1 MYRVVDPRIGN
12 RQTDRTSPRCDLR
25 TRSNARNPN
34 REQTPRNGVESRK
47 SPVAVQLSLA
57 VLCKKKGIHSSR
69 SPGVAVRWR
78 PRNWALIGPARPQC
92 TKEAAWRKQL
102 KWFFL
107 GFSLSPV
114 GLGRTTTSAPL
125 DARICFAYRD
135 PAVRPRFS
143 LACGVPRR
151 QVVRGLLALSLVVPL
166 PLVLGCSG
174 ASPLRAGTRQ
184 SALGSCATPRLQCY
198 VCTSHGA
205 VWRISARSTRA
216 RAVERPPGVA
226 LCGA

>member
-1 MYRVVDPRIGN
+1 MAPGAA
-12 RQTDRTSPRCDLR
+12 TMH
-25 TRSNARNPN
+25 
-34 REQTPRNGVESRK
+34 
-47 SPVAVQLSLA
+47 
-57 VLCKKKGIHSSR
+57 KKTG
-69 SPGVAVRWR
+69 
-78 PRNWALIGPARPQC
+78 
-92 TKEAAWRKQL
+92 KQL
-102 KWFFL
+102 IEKWL
-107 GFSLSPV
+107 MVLSRTLSPV
-114 GLGRTTTSAPL
+114 GLGRTTSAHL

-205 VWRISARSTRA
+205 VWLISARSTRA

>member
-1 MYRVVDPRIGN
+1 VRCKRVFSSVSVGRANGAG
-12 RQTDRTSPRCDLR
+12 RGH
-25 TRSNARNPN
+25 NAQKDWKATN
-34 REQTPRNGVESRK
+34 E
-47 SPVAVQLSLA
+47 
-57 VLCKKKGIHSSR
+57 
-69 SPGVAVRWR
+69 
-78 PRNWALIGPARPQC
+78 
-92 TKEAAWRKQL
+92 
-102 KWFFL
+102 KWFFHL
-107 GFSLSPV
+107 FARVRSRTLSLSPV

-205 VWRISARSTRA
+205 MWLISALSTRA

>member
-1 MYRVVDPRIGN
+1 MRFNSHWRCCVKKRVDSLFPVSRCAGPR
-12 RQTDRTSPRCDLR
+12 
-25 TRSNARNPN
+25 
-34 REQTPRNGVESRK
+34 
-47 SPVAVQLSLA
+47 
-57 VLCKKKGIHSSR
+57 H
-69 SPGVAVRWR
+69 
-78 PRNWALIGPARPQC
+78 WALIGPARPQC

-151 QVVRGLLALSLVVPL
+151 QVVRGLLSLSLVVPL